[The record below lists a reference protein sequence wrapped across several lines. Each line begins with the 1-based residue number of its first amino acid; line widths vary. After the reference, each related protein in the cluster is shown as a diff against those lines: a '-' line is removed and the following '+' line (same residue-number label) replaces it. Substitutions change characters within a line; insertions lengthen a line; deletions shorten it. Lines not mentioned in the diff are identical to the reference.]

1 MGRFEITMR
10 HSILSILL
18 IGFVVGC
25 GPDPDEI
32 VRAENKKLSDMA
44 AAESA
49 KIEEALNRIRTESEW
64 IAKGGTVDV
73 VTTAAA
79 LQPDTTAAVPVSVA
93 PSQVATPVADS
104 TPIPFHHH
112 IQLGAFTTETA
123 AAASAS
129 QWEANGFT
137 NVTFFENPRATTAY
151 RYVVRLTGYSGYR
164 STLNESERI
173 NRQFNVKSY
182 PIQVR

>member
-1 MGRFEITMR
+1 MR
-10 HSILSILL
+10 HSLLSILL
-18 IGFVVGC
+18 IGFMVGC

-32 VRAENKKLSDMA
+32 VKAENKKLSDLA

-73 VTTAAA
+73 VTTAAD
-79 LQPDTTAAVPVSVA
+79 LQPDTTVA
-93 PSQVATPVADS
+93 PAPVVANVTAEATPV
-104 TPIPFHHH
+104 TFPHQ
-112 IQLGAFTTETA
+112 IQLGAFTNETA

-137 NVTFFENPRATTAY
+137 NVTFFENPDATTAY
-151 RYVVRLTGYSGYR
+151 RFVVRLTGYSGYR
-164 STLNESERI
+164 STLTESERI

-182 PIQVR
+182 PIQVRP